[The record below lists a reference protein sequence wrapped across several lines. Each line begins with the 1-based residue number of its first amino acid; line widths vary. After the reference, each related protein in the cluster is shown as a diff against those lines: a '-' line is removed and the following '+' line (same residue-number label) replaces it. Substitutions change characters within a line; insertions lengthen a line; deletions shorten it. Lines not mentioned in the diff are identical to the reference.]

1 MTADRSMPKITLG
14 TIIKLL
20 IISFFV
26 GWGLSVLDLTPM
38 ELLRSMFNRF
48 DQILDWIGRS
58 FGSIV
63 SYVLIGAMVVVPIW
77 LVLFLI
83 DWSKQRGK

>member
-1 MTADRSMPKITLG
+1 
-14 TIIKLL
+14 
-20 IISFFV
+20 
-26 GWGLSVLDLTPM
+26 M

>member
-1 MTADRSMPKITLG
+1 MPKITAG
-14 TIIKLL
+14 TIVKLL
-20 IISFFV
+20 ILSFFV
-26 GWGLSVLDLTPM
+26 GWALSFFHLTPM
-38 ELLRSMFNRF
+38 ELLRSVFDRF
-48 DQILDWIGRS
+48 DQILDWLGRS